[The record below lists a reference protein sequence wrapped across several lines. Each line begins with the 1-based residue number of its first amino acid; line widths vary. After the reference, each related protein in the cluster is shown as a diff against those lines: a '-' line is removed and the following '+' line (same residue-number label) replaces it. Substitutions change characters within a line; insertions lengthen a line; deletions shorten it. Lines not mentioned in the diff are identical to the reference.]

1 LNYLIILMNCDEQ
14 SLKKISRSTLI
25 ELVNAN
31 VIQFHLENT
40 LDTNT
45 KQN

>member
-1 LNYLIILMNCDEQ
+1 MFEDVPSSIMLDKTM
-14 SLKKISRSTLI
+14 LI
-25 ELVNAN
+25 ELVNVS